1 MLKKTIIIIFL
12 LFLKIHVSAN
22 EINIVSDRLEINDN
36 TNESIFIGN
45 VYADED
51 TFKIWSEKMIVKFDE
66 NRDQIDE
73 IKSFNNVKI
82 HHNDMTTNSDQAL
95 YLPSSQILKLTGN
108 VHVTQGG
115 NKIKCEELILDIKN
129 STSIMKGNSKNRLE
143 ATIISEE

>member
-45 VYADED
+45 VYAEED
-51 TFKIWSEKMIVKFDE
+51 TFKIWSEKMIVNFDE

-73 IKSFNNVKI
+73 IKSFNDVKI

-129 STSIMKGNSKNRLE
+129 STSIMKGNSENRLE

>member
-1 MLKKTIIIIFL
+1 MLKIYIFIIFL
-12 LFLKIHVSAN
+12 LFLKIQVSAN

-82 HHNDMTTNSDQAL
+82 HHNDMITNSDQAL
-95 YLPSSQILKLTGN
+95 YLPASQILKLTGN

-115 NKIKCEELILDIKN
+115 NKIKCDELILDIKN

>member
-1 MLKKTIIIIFL
+1 MLKKSIIIIFL

-45 VYADED
+45 VYAEED
-51 TFKIWSEKMIVKFDE
+51 TFKIWSEKMIVNFDE

-73 IKSFNNVKI
+73 IKSFNDVKI

-108 VHVTQGG
+108 VHVTQGR

-129 STSIMKGNSKNRLE
+129 STSIMKGNSENRLE

>member
-1 MLKKTIIIIFL
+1 MLKKSIIIIFL

-22 EINIVSDRLEINDN
+22 EINIVSDRLEINDD

-45 VYADED
+45 VYAEED
-51 TFKIWSEKMIVKFDE
+51 TFKIWSEKMIVNFDE

-73 IKSFNNVKI
+73 IKSFNDVKI

-108 VHVTQGG
+108 VHVKQGG

-129 STSIMKGNSKNRLE
+129 STSIMKGNSINRLE
-143 ATIISEE
+143 AIIISKK

>member
-1 MLKKTIIIIFL
+1 M

-45 VYADED
+45 VYAEEN
-51 TFKIWSEKMIVKFDE
+51 TFKIWSEKMIVNFDE

-73 IKSFNNVKI
+73 IRSFDNVKI
-82 HHNDMTTNSDQAL
+82 HYNDMTTNSDQAL

-108 VHVTQGG
+108 VHYIFYLQHT
-115 NKIKCEELILDIKN
+115 
-129 STSIMKGNSKNRLE
+129 
-143 ATIISEE
+143 

>member
-1 MLKKTIIIIFL
+1 MLKKYIFIIFF

-45 VYADED
+45 VYAEED
-51 TFKIWSEKMIVKFDE
+51 TFKIWSEKMIVNFDE

-73 IKSFNNVKI
+73 IKSFNDVKI
-82 HHNDMTTNSDQAL
+82 HHNDITTNSDQAL

-129 STSIMKGNSKNRLE
+129 STSIMKGNSENRLE

>member
-45 VYADED
+45 VYAEED
-51 TFKIWSEKMIVKFDE
+51 TFKIWSEKMIVNFDE

-73 IKSFNNVKI
+73 IRSFDNVKI
-82 HHNDMTTNSDQAL
+82 HHNDMTTNSDEAL
-95 YLPSSQILKLTGN
+95 YLPSSQILKLKGN
-108 VHVTQGG
+108 VHVTQDG
-115 NKIKCEELILDIKN
+115 NIIKCEELILDIKN
-129 STSIMKGNSKNRLE
+129 STSIMKGNSENRLE

>member
-1 MLKKTIIIIFL
+1 MLKKYIFIILF

-22 EINIVSDRLEINDN
+22 EINIVSDRLEIDDN
-36 TNESIFIGN
+36 TNESTFIGN
-45 VYADED
+45 VYAEED
-51 TFKIWSEKMIVKFDE
+51 TFKIWSEKMVVKFNK

-73 IKSFNNVKI
+73 IESFEDVKI
-82 HHNDMTTNSDQAL
+82 DHNDMTTNSDQAL

-108 VHVTQGG
+108 VHVTQGR

-129 STSIMKGNSKNRLE
+129 STSIIKGNSKNRLE